1 MADVESRVVIT
12 AQDLTRAAFSQ
23 IENSLGGLGTKFG
36 AVAAAAAS
44 VATVLAGARWL
55 TDITAKSI
63 EAAGHLNDLSQST
76 GVSGQS
82 LSRFSIAAKQSGLD
96 VDGLAGGIQKLNVKI
111 DESAGGNREATE
123 TFSRLGI
130 SVRGANGEVRAS
142 EDILLDVA
150 EKFAGMEDGAGKTA
164 VAMGLFGKSG
174 AALIPFLNQG
184 RDGLEEAA
192 RAADALGITL
202 NNNTIRAA
210 DQVGDSLDLMGM
222 ISAGLGNKIMAELLP
237 TVLQITRSFTA
248 WIVETGAL
256 DVAAQVVAGAF
267 RVLVNVGQVV
277 YGTFAY
283 LGTVVGATA
292 AALIQFVQ
300 GEYTQAW
307 TTLKSGFG
315 DAGATIE
322 RTGANIAA
330 TWTQS
335 VSTMTASTE
344 RATPSLGRMAERA
357 ATVKPEVDKAAAAM
371 DKLFDSIEQKIVAN
385 ELEISTGRRATEVDR
400 LRTTFLA
407 GLEAGT
413 IKATE
418 AERAAYLGLLDRQQ
432 ASMDLIQ
439 AEETRLRLADE
450 LADKQADEARARAA
464 HLTSVQST
472 IDKQRDEN
480 AAIGLTK
487 EQLAELSAKRYEDMA
502 AQASQRI
509 EQLMTEDALNNE
521 YASLVQLVDKYR
533 TMAGEI
539 RAGGARQAVVDSATA
554 AAREWERTS
563 QQIES
568 SLTDALMRGFESGRG
583 FMDNLKTSMRN
594 MFNTLVLR
602 PIIQAVVQP
611 IAGGLTAALGLT
623 GMAGNANAATGGGTG
638 IMGTLGNL
646 GSIGSALTGGI
657 GSAFGGL
664 LAGPMA
670 SVSAAFGAGGAFGG
684 SAYTAAALGELG
696 LATTGATAAAGTAA
710 STLGT
715 LASTLG
721 TAAPYLLAAYAL
733 YTALAPARGG
743 PKSGGSFNSSGGD
756 RLFTPNQADSQVSA
770 LGAGIL
776 GSISNLA
783 TELGGTS
790 TGLQIGLGYDTDPQ
804 GTAQNRIAS
813 FLQNAAGSLTYDNRI
828 SRSVGRD
835 EAALQTELGNETAKL
850 VLAGLQ
856 QSELPVAVR
865 DYLRTIDVAT
875 FQASQLDGVISA
887 AKALLPPPAASSTAA
902 TSAVD
907 SALADPGTYSAV
919 STEVRELVTINTD
932 MLELQR
938 QQLEAV
944 QGARTSTQAS
954 ESTLTALAADL
965 RAYQASA
972 AALLVRMANLVE
984 RWDGD
989 GLPATRLEV

>member
-12 AQDLTRAAFSQ
+12 AEDRTRAAFAQ
-23 IENSLGGLGTKFG
+23 LDGALGGLGAKFG
-36 AVAAAAAS
+36 AVAVAAAS
-44 VATVLAGARWL
+44 VATVMAGARWL

-76 GVSGQS
+76 GVSGAS

-96 VDGLAGGIQKLNVKI
+96 VDGLAGGLQKLNVKI
-111 DESAGGNREATE
+111 DESAGGNREATD
-123 TFSRLGI
+123 TFARLGI
-130 SVRGANGEVRAS
+130 SVRTANGEVRSS
-142 EDILLDVA
+142 EDVLLDVA
-150 EKFAGMEDGAGKTA
+150 EKFSGMEDGAAKTA

-222 ISAGLGNKIMAELLP
+222 ISTGLGNKIMAELLP

-256 DVAAQVVAGAF
+256 DVAAQVVAGTF
-267 RVLVNVGQVV
+267 RLLVNVGQVV

-307 TTLKSGFG
+307 TTLKTGFG
-315 DAGATIE
+315 EAGATIA
-322 RTGANIAA
+322 RTGTNIAA
-330 TWTQS
+330 TWTES
-335 VSTMTASTE
+335 DSTKAASSE
-344 RATPSLGRMAERA
+344 RAGPALGRMAARA
-357 ATVKPEVDKAAAAM
+357 AEVKPEVDKAAEATL
-371 DKLFDSIEQKIVAN
+371 KLFDALEKKIVAT
-385 ELEISTGRRATEVDR
+385 ETEISTGRRATEVDQ
-400 LRTTFLA
+400 LRTNFLA

-413 IKATE
+413 LRATE
-418 AERAAYLGLLDRQQ
+418 AEQAAYLAMLDRLQ
-432 ASMDLIQ
+432 AGSDMIASDQ
-439 AEETRLRLADE
+439 TRLRIAGE
-450 LADKQADEARARAA
+450 LATQVAADARAREAQ
-464 HLTSVQST
+464 LNSVQST

-502 AQASQRI
+502 AQTNQRI
-509 EQLMTEDALNNE
+509 DQLMTVGALGDE
-521 YASLVQLVDKYR
+521 YDSLVQLVEKYR

-623 GMAGNANAATGGGTG
+623 GMAGTANAATGAGGTG
-638 IMGTLGNL
+638 ILGTLGNL

-657 GSAFGGL
+657 GGAFGGL

-696 LATTGATAAAGTAA
+696 LASTGAAAGAA
-710 STLGT
+710 GSTLGT

-733 YTALAPARGG
+733 YTALAPSRGG

-783 TELGGTS
+783 AELGGSS

-813 FLQNAAGSLTYDNRI
+813 FLQNAGGTLTYDNRI

-856 QSELPVAVR
+856 QSELPAAVR
-865 DYLRTIDVAT
+865 DYLRTIDVAS

-887 AKALLPPPAASSTAA
+887 AKALLPPPAQSSTAA
-902 TSAVD
+902 ASAVD

-919 STEVRELVTINTD
+919 STEVRELVTISTD
-932 MLELQR
+932 MLALQR

-944 QGARTSTQAS
+944 QGARTSTQTS
-954 ESTLTALAADL
+954 ESTLAALATDL

-972 AALLVRMANLVE
+972 AALLVRMANVVE